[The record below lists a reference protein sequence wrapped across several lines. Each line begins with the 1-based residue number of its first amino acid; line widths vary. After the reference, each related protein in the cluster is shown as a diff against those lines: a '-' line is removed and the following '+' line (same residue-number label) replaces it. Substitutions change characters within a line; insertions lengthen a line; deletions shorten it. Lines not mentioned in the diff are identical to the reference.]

1 MHLQNVI
8 AQGILFF
15 SQLWENFWGLT
26 ELFMLKDIPK
36 LVVENI
42 IVAIVPEEN
51 EIAEQIWNV
60 YLVNLYDAKIEGV
73 LVSSKG
79 YGSRNGEDVKTSTL
93 RHFIGTVE
101 PKDYA
106 KIELIIK
113 DVFGLSNEYWI
124 SFYLGKDMYD
134 KKYVFL
140 PESITEENMT
150 LIPILNKRGVMIR

>member
-1 MHLQNVI
+1 MNVLI
-8 AQGILFF
+8 F
-15 SQLWENFWGLT
+15 SQICEKYCEFI
-26 ELFMLKDIPK
+26 ESFMLKDIPK

-42 IVAIVPEEN
+42 IVAIVPEEI

-60 YLVNLYDAKIEGV
+60 YLVNLYDQKIDGV

-79 YGSRNGEDVKTSTL
+79 YGNRDGEEVKTSTL

-106 KIELIIK
+106 KIELIIT

-140 PESITEENMT
+140 PESITEENFT
-150 LIPILNKRGVMIR
+150 LIPVLNKRGVMIR

>member
-1 MHLQNVI
+1 
-8 AQGILFF
+8 
-15 SQLWENFWGLT
+15 
-26 ELFMLKDIPK
+26 MLKDIPK

-51 EIAEQIWNV
+51 ELGEQIWSV
-60 YLVNLYDAKIEGV
+60 YLVNLYDQKIEGV

-79 YGSRNGEDVKTSTL
+79 YGIRNGEDVKTSTL
-93 RHFIGTVE
+93 RHFIGTIE
-101 PKDYA
+101 PQDYA

-140 PESITEENMT
+140 PESITEENLT
-150 LIPILNKRGVMIR
+150 AIPVLGKKGVMIR

>member
-1 MHLQNVI
+1 
-8 AQGILFF
+8 
-15 SQLWENFWGLT
+15 
-26 ELFMLKDIPK
+26 MLKDIPK

-42 IVAIVPEEN
+42 IVAIVPEDN
-51 EIAEQIWNV
+51 EVGEQIWNV
-60 YLVNLYDAKIEGV
+60 YLVNLYDQKIEGV

-79 YGSRNGEDVKTSTL
+79 YGIRNGEDVKTSTL

-101 PKDYA
+101 AKDYA

-140 PESITEENMT
+140 PESITEENFT
-150 LIPILNKRGVMIR
+150 AIPVLNKKGVMIR